1 MRGGR
6 ANDDCEKVLKSSSS
20 GASWPVRFLDV
31 DEEQPWDK
39 KSLKLRWFSIL
50 RPTTEKERAAGGQ
63 MGSKRLGSKLA
74 VAGWGE
80 ALERDVHEPD
90 GAEKVIWR
98 SAMSHGSSHEW
109 RTKSLPKKG
118 FHHGD
123 DDTDGTTMTR
133 ASTMGTTTP
142 SASAAFSAVKRGAR
156 AVKAARAVTGCGG
169 VKGARAG
176 CGG

>member
-1 MRGGR
+1 
-6 ANDDCEKVLKSSSS
+6 
-20 GASWPVRFLDV
+20 VRFLDV

-90 GAEKVIWR
+90 GAEKVI
-98 SAMSHGSSHEW
+98 
-109 RTKSLPKKG
+109 
-118 FHHGD
+118 
-123 DDTDGTTMTR
+123 
-133 ASTMGTTTP
+133 
-142 SASAAFSAVKRGAR
+142 
-156 AVKAARAVTGCGG
+156 
-169 VKGARAG
+169 
-176 CGG
+176 